1 MTVER
6 TRQIFGKK
14 MDNWTDK
21 QVSQFIGNFS
31 IICDELLKT
40 AVKELTN
47 QNNFDN
53 TDNKRL

>member
-1 MTVER
+1 MTIER

-14 MDNWTDK
+14 MENWTDA
-21 QVSQFIGNFS
+21 QVSQFIENFS
-31 IICDELLKT
+31 IICDELLET

-53 TDNKRL
+53 TDNRRL